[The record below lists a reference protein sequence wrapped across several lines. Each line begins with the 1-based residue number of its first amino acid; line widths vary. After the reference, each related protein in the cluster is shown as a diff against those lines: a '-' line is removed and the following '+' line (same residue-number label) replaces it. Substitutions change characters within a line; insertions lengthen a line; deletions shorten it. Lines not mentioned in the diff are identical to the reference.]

1 MCLVLVL
8 QHPIGVLV
16 SRDSGGVPVCCQGLR
31 SGHEVR
37 AGGPGSGFEN
47 LDIEFLVRVI
57 IFGTQWLGPRFNL
70 CIWVEGYG
78 WKASLGLGSLEW
90 HL

>member
-1 MCLVLVL
+1 MGS
-8 QHPIGVLV
+8 GVC
-16 SRDSGGVPVCCQGLR
+16 SQGLR

-57 IFGTQWLGPRFNL
+57 IFGTQWLEPTFNL
-70 CIWVEGYG
+70 CIWAESYG
-78 WKASLGLGSLEW
+78 WKASPRVGGLVW